1 MALEERGVTIRIA
14 EIHDQDCTL
23 DMEDLARKITSRTR
37 LVAVGYASNAVGTIN
52 NVREV
57 VRLAHQA
64 GAMAYIDAVHYA
76 PHGPIDVRALDCD
89 FLACS
94 SYKFFGPHMGVLY
107 AKREHLTR
115 LQPYKVAANTHAVPF
130 NWELGTLNHECIA
143 GITACVDYLADLGR
157 RIDPSLSGRR
167 AALLGAWKAIQ
178 KHERILIE
186 RLIAGLLQIPGLTF
200 YGISDPSRFDDRCPT
215 VAVRIAGHPP
225 LQVGHGARTARLLYL
240 GWQLLCAQ
248 PDRAPGCREGRRLS
262 AHRFGALQH
271 GGRSGSVADSFAGGN
286 TMTQAIQTET
296 AGGVKMR
303 AEFRQAR
310 VDLAAVLRWSA
321 RLGYQQGVCNHFSF
335 LLPDQEDLFLVNPE
349 GFFWSELTASSLII
363 CDLDGNIVEGSGTVE
378 RTAFCLH
385 APIHRHNK
393 KARAALHTH
402 TPYATALCLL
412 EGGRLE
418 PVNMAGF
425 QFDGKIAYD
434 EDHQGGAHSTEEGDR
449 EVRALG
455 DKNILM
461 MRNHG
466 PMVVGRTI
474 ASAFDRLY
482 YLEEVCKRQVLAMST
497 NRPMQHVPPEVVQQ
511 LSEDEELF
519 DAYAEKHLTAI
530 KRVLSREEP
539 EFAQ

>member
-1 MALEERGVTIRIA
+1 
-14 EIHDQDCTL
+14 
-23 DMEDLARKITSRTR
+23 
-37 LVAVGYASNAVGTIN
+37 
-52 NVREV
+52 
-57 VRLAHQA
+57 
-64 GAMAYIDAVHYA
+64 
-76 PHGPIDVRALDCD
+76 
-89 FLACS
+89 
-94 SYKFFGPHMGVLY
+94 
-107 AKREHLTR
+107 
-115 LQPYKVAANTHAVPF
+115 
-130 NWELGTLNHECIA
+130 
-143 GITACVDYLADLGR
+143 
-157 RIDPSLSGRR
+157 
-167 AALLGAWKAIQ
+167 
-178 KHERILIE
+178 
-186 RLIAGLLQIPGLTF
+186 
-200 YGISDPSRFDDRCPT
+200 
-215 VAVRIAGHPP
+215 
-225 LQVGHGARTARLLYL
+225 
-240 GWQLLCAQ
+240 
-248 PDRAPGCREGRRLS
+248 
-262 AHRFGALQH
+262 
-271 GGRSGSVADSFAGGN
+271 
-286 TMTQAIQTET
+286 
-296 AGGVKMR
+296 MR

-412 EGGRLE
+412 EGGQLE

-425 QFDGKIAYD
+425 QFAGKIAYD
-434 EDHQGGAHSTEEGDR
+434 ENHQGGAHSTNEGDR
-449 EVRALG
+449 EVSILG

-511 LSEDEELF
+511 LAEDEELF

>member
-1 MALEERGVTIRIA
+1 
-14 EIHDQDCTL
+14 
-23 DMEDLARKITSRTR
+23 
-37 LVAVGYASNAVGTIN
+37 
-52 NVREV
+52 
-57 VRLAHQA
+57 
-64 GAMAYIDAVHYA
+64 
-76 PHGPIDVRALDCD
+76 
-89 FLACS
+89 
-94 SYKFFGPHMGVLY
+94 
-107 AKREHLTR
+107 
-115 LQPYKVAANTHAVPF
+115 
-130 NWELGTLNHECIA
+130 
-143 GITACVDYLADLGR
+143 
-157 RIDPSLSGRR
+157 
-167 AALLGAWKAIQ
+167 
-178 KHERILIE
+178 
-186 RLIAGLLQIPGLTF
+186 
-200 YGISDPSRFDDRCPT
+200 
-215 VAVRIAGHPP
+215 
-225 LQVGHGARTARLLYL
+225 
-240 GWQLLCAQ
+240 
-248 PDRAPGCREGRRLS
+248 
-262 AHRFGALQH
+262 
-271 GGRSGSVADSFAGGN
+271 
-286 TMTQAIQTET
+286 MTQAIQTET
-296 AGGVKMR
+296 VERMKMR

-335 LLPDQEDLFLVNPE
+335 LLPNQEDLFLVNPE

-363 CDLDGNIVEGSGTVE
+363 CDLEGNIVEGSGTVE

-412 EGGRLE
+412 EGGQLE

-425 QFDGKIAYD
+425 QFAGKIAYD
-434 EDHQGGAHSTEEGDR
+434 ENHQGGAHSTNEGDR
-449 EVRALG
+449 EVSILG
-455 DKNILM
+455 DNNILM

-497 NRPMQHVPPEVVQQ
+497 NRPMQHVPAEVVQQ

-519 DAYAEKHLTAI
+519 DAYAEKHLNAI